1 MLNIA
6 DITNSIIQSI
16 LISYFPYYCLKKEG
30 LISKKDGT
38 IKFILTA
45 IVIFANIIIVTKLI
59 GGTSL
64 SIIIMNIL
72 NMVIIACSYFNHYSK
87 AITSYFIIY
96 IIMQMSVIIA
106 GNIHWSYTQDLLNN
120 PELSTILTMY
130 LPMYTIEILI
140 LVFKNKIYSIYN
152 IFSRYKYC
160 FEVGVFFVLSFDYI
174 LSLSLIIHGND
185 SVVFKNL
192 IIISCIVF
200 LISLFMY
207 VLSINKKIN
216 EIEKLNIALS
226 NKNNELKKIKHDY
239 GSQISYINGLY
250 IMQQYD
256 RLGEMLKKIISGNAE
271 VSSSVEYITN
281 RDSII
286 CSVVES
292 LDLKDIHVVVDEE
305 FDSNLID
312 ISEYELHKIVSN
324 ILSNAATALDG
335 NGLIVIKTYKI
346 FNNIYLS
353 IKNNGPQIDPSII
366 DKIFNTGFTTKSN
379 KDESHGYGLH
389 IVKEI
394 VENNNGKIYVTSNE
408 EYTEFKVIFSN
419 KKAKEVFE
427 A

>member
-1 MLNIA
+1 MLLGIYIPAIILELLIIKNKDNIKTIYQYFIKSERSFTIFFIIVILMDFIA
-6 DITNSIIQSI
+6 SISMLLNGWANVVLTNVLIIMFVAFIIGISIYRNSIGKKYEEIDRLNKL
-16 LISYFPYYCLKKEG
+16 LI
-30 LISKKDGT
+30 D
-38 IKFILTA
+38 
-45 IVIFANIIIVTKLI
+45 
-59 GGTSL
+59 
-64 SIIIMNIL
+64 
-72 NMVIIACSYFNHYSK
+72 
-87 AITSYFIIY
+87 
-96 IIMQMSVIIA
+96 
-106 GNIHWSYTQDLLNN
+106 
-120 PELSTILTMY
+120 
-130 LPMYTIEILI
+130 
-140 LVFKNKIYSIYN
+140 
-152 IFSRYKYC
+152 
-160 FEVGVFFVLSFDYI
+160 
-174 LSLSLIIHGND
+174 
-185 SVVFKNL
+185 
-192 IIISCIVF
+192 
-200 LISLFMY
+200 
-207 VLSINKKIN
+207 
-216 EIEKLNIALS
+216 
-226 NKNNELKKIKHDY
+226 KNNELKKIKHDY

-394 VENNNGKIYVTSNE
+394 VENNKLNIPIFVAGGISQRSDVKHFFDLGVDGIQVATRFITTYECDASIKYKEAFLKAIKEDIGFVSSPVGMPGRAMQNSFVKKIKKEKIPVKKCYQCLIPCDVKNTPYCISRALIEAVKGNLP
-408 EYTEFKVIFSN
+408 IFSS
-419 KKAKEVFE
+419 
-427 A
+427 

>member
-1 MLNIA
+1 MLTIA

-45 IVIFANIIIVTKLI
+45 VVIFANIIIVTKLI

-72 NMVIIACSYFNHYSK
+72 NMVIIACSYFNHYNK

-96 IIMQMSVIIA
+96 IIMQMSVIIV
-106 GNIHWSYTQDLLNN
+106 GNIYWSYIQDLLKN

-160 FEVGVFFVLSFDYI
+160 FEVGVFFVLAFDYI

-192 IIISCIVF
+192 IIISCVIF

-207 VLSINKKIN
+207 VLSVNKKIN

-250 IMQQYD
+250 IMEQYE
-256 RLGEMLKKIISGNAE
+256 RLGELLKHIINGNNEVSGNIKIISNE
-271 VSSSVEYITN
+271 N
-281 RDSII
+281 SII
-286 CSVVES
+286 TCIVNSF
-292 LDLKDIHVVVDEE
+292 DFKDINIIVEE
-305 FDSNLID
+305 ESDIQNLN
-312 ISEYELHKIVSN
+312 ISEYDLQK
-324 ILSNAATALDG
+324 ILSNIISNSITALG
-335 NGLIVIKTYKI
+335 NNGLIIIKTYKI
-346 FNNIYLS
+346 FNNIYIS
-353 IKNNGPQIDPSII
+353 IKNNGPKIEDRII
-366 DKIFNTGFTTKSN
+366 DKIFDEGFTTKKNMN
-379 KDESHGYGLH
+379 KRENGFGLA
-389 IVKEI
+389 IVKEL
-394 VENNNGKIYVTSNE
+394 VEKNKGKIYVDSNVD
-408 EYTEFKVIFSN
+408 YTEFKILFS
-419 KKAKEVFE
+419 V
-427 A
+427 

>member
-1 MLNIA
+1 
-6 DITNSIIQSI
+6 
-16 LISYFPYYCLKKEG
+16 
-30 LISKKDGT
+30 
-38 IKFILTA
+38 
-45 IVIFANIIIVTKLI
+45 
-59 GGTSL
+59 
-64 SIIIMNIL
+64 
-72 NMVIIACSYFNHYSK
+72 
-87 AITSYFIIY
+87 
-96 IIMQMSVIIA
+96 
-106 GNIHWSYTQDLLNN
+106 
-120 PELSTILTMY
+120 
-130 LPMYTIEILI
+130 
-140 LVFKNKIYSIYN
+140 
-152 IFSRYKYC
+152 
-160 FEVGVFFVLSFDYI
+160 
-174 LSLSLIIHGND
+174 
-185 SVVFKNL
+185 
-192 IIISCIVF
+192 
-200 LISLFMY
+200 
-207 VLSINKKIN
+207 
-216 EIEKLNIALS
+216 
-226 NKNNELKKIKHDY
+226 
-239 GSQISYINGLY
+239 
-250 IMQQYD
+250 MQQYD

-324 ILSNAATALDG
+324 ILSNVTTALDG

-408 EYTEFKVIFSN
+408 EYTEFKVIFS
-419 KKAKEVFE
+419 K
-427 A
+427 

>member
-250 IMQQYD
+250 IMEQYE
-256 RLGEMLKKIISGNAE
+256 RLGDLLKHIINGNNQVSGNIKIISNE
-271 VSSSVEYITN
+271 N
-281 RDSII
+281 SII
-286 CSVVES
+286 TCIVNSF
-292 LDLKDIHVVVDEE
+292 DFKDINIIVEE
-305 FDSNLID
+305 ESDIQNLN
-312 ISEYELHKIVSN
+312 ISEYDLQK
-324 ILSNAATALDG
+324 ILSNIISNSITALG
-335 NGLIVIKTYKI
+335 NNGLIIIKTYKI
-346 FNNIYLS
+346 FNNIYIS
-353 IKNNGPQIDPSII
+353 IKNNGPKIEDKII
-366 DKIFNTGFTTKSN
+366 DKIFDEGFTTKTN
-379 KDESHGYGLH
+379 KNKKENGFGLA
-389 IVKEI
+389 IVKEL
-394 VENNNGKIYVTSNE
+394 VEKNKGKIYVDSNVD
-408 EYTEFKVIFSN
+408 YTEFKILFS
-419 KKAKEVFE
+419 V
-427 A
+427 

>member
-160 FEVGVFFVLSFDYI
+160 FEVGVFLVLSFDYI

-250 IMQQYD
+250 IMEQYE
-256 RLGEMLKKIISGNAE
+256 RLGDLLKHIINGNNQVSGNIKIISNE
-271 VSSSVEYITN
+271 N
-281 RDSII
+281 SII
-286 CSVVES
+286 TCIVNSF
-292 LDLKDIHVVVDEE
+292 DFKDINIIVEE
-305 FDSNLID
+305 ESDIQNLN
-312 ISEYELHKIVSN
+312 ISEYDLQK
-324 ILSNAATALDG
+324 ILSNIISNSITALG
-335 NGLIVIKTYKI
+335 NNGLIIIKTYKI
-346 FNNIYLS
+346 FNNIYIS
-353 IKNNGPQIDPSII
+353 IKNNGPKIEDKII
-366 DKIFNTGFTTKSN
+366 DKIFDEGFTTKTN
-379 KDESHGYGLH
+379 KNKKENGFGLA
-389 IVKEI
+389 IVKEL
-394 VENNNGKIYVTSNE
+394 VEKNKGKIYVDSNVD
-408 EYTEFKVIFSN
+408 YTEFKILFS
-419 KKAKEVFE
+419 V
-427 A
+427 